1 MDDDLFAVEKLDEHR
16 SLCISTLAQST
27 VVELGADHLGGDR
40 GYFVYEMTDG
50 PRGGGINILAKAT
63 SLDAAQR
70 LIDLW
75 RHRLRPN

>member
-16 SLCISTLAQST
+16 SLCISTLAHST

-50 PRGGGINILAKAT
+50 PFGDGINILAKAI
-63 SLDAAQR
+63 SHEAA
-70 LIDLW
+70 
-75 RHRLRPN
+75 HRLVELWGRRRQPN